1 MVGIINATMIA
12 VSYGVV
18 IDQVLAVAP
27 PPAAAVTR
35 TIAAYAVVVGPSI
48 VRIQE
53 TKKKMFTA
61 ITEPVV

>member
-1 MVGIINATMIA
+1 MVGTINATMIA

-27 PPAAAVTR
+27 PTAAAVTR
-35 TIAAYAVVVGPSI
+35 TIAVVVGPSI